1 MKRNIIL
8 LLIGLVT
15 LASCGEYNA
24 VLKNP
29 DTEYRYEVA
38 KACYV
43 RGQYAHA
50 SELFSELL
58 PVMKNTT
65 YADECLY
72 LVAMSAYMDGDL
84 EAASDFFRKYYTSY
98 PRGIYVEYARY
109 YSGRALY
116 ESVPNPRLDQTST
129 RLAIDELQRFIEYA
143 PESRLK
149 EQTQEMIGQLQDHLI
164 EKEYLNA
171 KLYYDLGGYVINSLI
186 GGSNYEACIVTA
198 ENALRDY
205 PFASPQRREEFSIL
219 ILRSKYHLAHQ
230 SVEAKRIE
238 RYRDT
243 VDEYYGFANDFP
255 ESKYLKEAQGYLN
268 KCQRVLKG
276 QPEED

>member
-1 MKRNIIL
+1 MRRNTIL
-8 LLIGLVT
+8 LFIFTFV

-29 DTEYRYEVA
+29 DSEYKYEVA

-43 RGQYAHA
+43 RGQYGHA

-58 PVMKNTT
+58 TGMKNTS
-65 YADECLY
+65 YGDECMY
-72 LVAMSAYMDGDL
+72 LLAMSAYMDGDL
-84 EAASDFFRKYYTSY
+84 EGASNYFRKYYTSY

-116 ESVPNPRLDQTST
+116 ESVPDPRLDQTATSQ
-129 RLAIDELQRFIEYA
+129 AIQELQRFIDYA
-143 PESRLK
+143 PNSRLNQ
-149 EQTQEMIGQLQDHLI
+149 QTQEMIGQLQDHLV

-205 PFASPQRREEFSIL
+205 PYASPQRREQFSIL
-219 ILRSKYHLAHQ
+219 ILRSKYYLARQ
-230 SVEAKRIE
+230 SVEEKKLD
-238 RYRDT
+238 RYRET
-243 VDEYYGFANDFP
+243 IDEYYAFVNDFP
-255 ESKYLKEAQGYLN
+255 ESQYLKEAQGYLN
-268 KCQRVLKG
+268 KSQRALKG